1 MYNRQDVFNKYYKS
15 DIFNLNQSDSQ
26 ARRTKGVIR
35 PNFPTLESTKE
46 DVFNVG
52 RERRIQRNGNR
63 NRDEY
68 LDEPQNR
75 TGISLSVGKR
85 RRNYDKIYGSD
96 IFNQKAASAERRKG
110 VKLIPNIT
118 NTSNCFDEMKN
129 NDEYVNDLRYYTQT
143 HRTKK
148 TPFNPDLKMKT
159 VAPEERYFRHHYEV
173 HGRVVLPESDYDEV
187 RKNNFIRNKRY
198 LNNEL
203 YDNYIPYRSASE
215 EPRREIRY
223 TRQKRSKTDEKRPF
237 LDLSVH
243 PRNNA
248 RINKQIQLESYIFQN
263 EDKNKSF
270 DVQVKEIDD
279 RIEEGRR
286 RLYYQNVLGLP
297 YRRINR
303 ETRNK
308 NKRALGGVSRWGRT
322 NIDWTS
328 PDAEVMFG
336 RTYTEGI
343 KETYGSRAPSAYQ
356 RRLIQFAD
364 SENKDTLSG
373 IQKPPLINFKR
384 PEKEERINS
393 ETSRKLDDFVYNM
406 PDLNDGQKL
415 GIRMKTSVL
424 DVKNDDEFN
433 DKTRTIKEF
442 YRNKPSLRKRRE
454 VTGKINDRRE
464 KFESEARDKG
474 YHDFVLTY
482 ATRGNQ
488 FDKLDD
494 YEIKNLFA
502 KKGVQIYDI
511 KKNPFD
517 KGNYNTITFKVKGS
531 DNNNQISNKINLVK
545 DDLVKKNY
553 KINIEKEKQKNNRK
567 GQKNILG
574 GARGKAI
581 ILIDP
586 STRQYGSRYT
596 VMPKEVMARRGFT
609 KAWEGLNYEYKKF
622 KP

>member
-1 MYNRQDVFNKYYKS
+1 MYNRQDVFDKYYKS
-15 DIFNLNQSDSQ
+15 DIFNLNQSDNQ
-26 ARRTKGVIR
+26 IRNTKAVIR

-52 RERRIQRNGNR
+52 RERRINRHNR
-63 NRDEY
+63 NEY
-68 LDEPQNR
+68 PEEPQNR
-75 TGISLSVGKR
+75 TGISVSIGKR
-85 RRNYDKIYGSD
+85 KKNYDKIYGSD
-96 IFNQKAASAERRKG
+96 IFNQKAASEERRKG

-118 NTSNCFDEMKN
+118 NRSNCFDEMKN
-129 NDEYVNDLRYYTQT
+129 NDEYVNDLKYYTET

-148 TPFNPDLKMKT
+148 AAFNPDLKMKT
-159 VAPEERYFRHHYEV
+159 IAPQERYYRHHYEV

-187 RKNNFIRNKRY
+187 RKNNFIRNKQY
-198 LNNEL
+198 LNKESYN
-203 YDNYIPYRSASE
+203 NYNPIRSASE
-215 EPRREIRY
+215 GPRREIRY
-223 TRQKRSKTDEKRPF
+223 MRQKRNKTAERRPF

-248 RINKQIQLESYIFQN
+248 RINKQIQLESHIFQN
-263 EDKNKSF
+263 EEKNKNF
-270 DVQVKEIDD
+270 DEQVKEIDD

-286 RLYYQNVLGLP
+286 RRYNTNVLGMP
-297 YRRINR
+297 YNKINR
-303 ETRNK
+303 ETRSRD
-308 NKRALGGVSRWGRT
+308 KRTLGGISRWGRC
-322 NIDWTS
+322 NMDWTS

-343 KETYGSRAPSAYQ
+343 KENYGKRGPTSYQ

-364 SENKDTLSG
+364 SQNMDTLSG
-373 IQKPPLINFKR
+373 IQKPPLINFQR
-384 PEKEERINS
+384 PEKVERVNS

-442 YRNKPSLRKRRE
+442 YRKKPSLRKRRE
-454 VTGKINDRRE
+454 VTGKVNDKRE
-464 KFESEARDKG
+464 KFESQNTDKG
-474 YHDFVLTY
+474 YHDFVLSY
-482 ATRGNQ
+482 ATKGNQ

-502 KKGVQIYDI
+502 KQGVQIYDI
-511 KKNPFD
+511 NKNPFD

-531 DNNNQISNKINLVK
+531 DANGLITDKIKLVK
-545 DDLVKKNY
+545 DDLVNKNY
-553 KINIEKEKQKNNRK
+553 KINIEKEKPKNNRK
-567 GQKNILG
+567 GQNKKNILG
-574 GARGKAI
+574 GARGKAL

-586 STRQYGSRYT
+586 STKQYGSRYT
-596 VMPKEVMARRGFT
+596 VMPKEVMARKGFT